1 MEILRNIN
9 KNIIDI
15 TNANNDIDTG
25 LLKDNIKLYFD
36 NISDKENINNKKR
49 EKYYENYEN
58 KRVEQNINYDNWLR
72 EKTDLMETFK
82 LDKTKTALHNYLKL
96 KPPKYNDKLNLYSY
110 LDIIIDD
117 EKVINMP
124 KQQNIQTIKPKVLP
138 RKADK
143 CPESKKKECKDKGKK
158 CNPDSG
164 RCIKD
169 DKPKDDKPEDDK
181 PEDDKPKDDKPVDDK
196 PKDDKPED
204 DKPKD
209 DKPVDDKPVDDKPK
223 DDKPKDDK
231 PKDDKPKDDKP
242 KDDKPEDDKPEDDK
256 PKDDKPEDDKC
267 TEAKKKE
274 CKDKG
279 KICNPES
286 GRCIKE
292 PVVKTTGKKV
302 APVPKVAPVVAPVA
316 PVPKVAPV
324 VAPVVPNVA
333 PKVAPK
339 VAPVVP
345 KVAPKVAPVEPKVAP
360 VEPKVVPKVA
370 PVVKLDKCSEDKKKE
385 CEIKGKKCNP
395 DSGRCIKK

>member
-15 TNANNDIDTG
+15 TNANNDIDAG
-25 LLKDNIKLYFD
+25 LLKNNIKLYFD
-36 NISDKENINNKKR
+36 NISDKENISNKKR

-96 KPPKYNDKLNLYSY
+96 KPPKYNNNLNLYSY

-117 EKVINMP
+117 EKFINMP
-124 KQQNIQTIKPKVLP
+124 KQQNIQPIKPKVLP
-138 RKADK
+138 NKADK

-169 DKPKDDKPEDDK
+169 DKPADDKPTDDKPADDKPADDKPEDDK
-181 PEDDKPKDDKPVDDK
+181 PA
-196 PKDDKPED
+196 
-204 DKPKD
+204 
-209 DKPVDDKPVDDKPK
+209 
-223 DDKPKDDK
+223 
-231 PKDDKPKDDKP
+231 
-242 KDDKPEDDKPEDDK
+242 
-256 PKDDKPEDDKC
+256 DDKC
-267 TEAKKKE
+267 TDAKKKE

-292 PVVKTTGKKV
+292 PAVK
-302 APVPKVAPVVAPVA
+302 
-316 PVPKVAPV
+316 
-324 VAPVVPNVA
+324 
-333 PKVAPK
+333 
-339 VAPVVP
+339 
-345 KVAPKVAPVEPKVAP
+345 
-360 VEPKVVPKVA
+360 
-370 PVVKLDKCSEDKKKE
+370 PVVKPA
-385 CEIKGKKCNP
+385 IK
-395 DSGRCIKK
+395 

>member
-49 EKYYENYEN
+49 EKYYEKYEN

-196 PKDDKPED
+196 PE
-204 DKPKD
+204 
-209 DKPVDDKPVDDKPK
+209 
-223 DDKPKDDK
+223 
-231 PKDDKPKDDKP
+231 DDKPKDDKP
-242 KDDKPEDDKPEDDK
+242 KDDKPEDDKPVDDK
-256 PKDDKPEDDKC
+256 PVDDKC

-316 PVPKVAPV
+316 PVAPKVAPKVAPNVAPNVAPKVAPVAPKVAPVVAPKVAPV
-324 VAPVVPNVA
+324 VAPVA
-333 PKVAPK
+333 P
-339 VAPVVP
+339 
-345 KVAPKVAPVEPKVAP
+345 
-360 VEPKVVPKVA
+360 VA

>member
-15 TNANNDIDTG
+15 TNANNDIDAG
-25 LLKDNIKLYFD
+25 LLKNNIKLYFD
-36 NISDKENINNKKR
+36 NISDKENISNKKR

-110 LDIIIDD
+110 LDILIDDD
-117 EKVINMP
+117 EKGINMP
-124 KQQNIQTIKPKVLP
+124 KQQNIQPIKPKILP
-138 RKADK
+138 SKEDK
-143 CPESKKKECKDKGKK
+143 CPESKKKECKEKGKK

-164 RCIKD
+164 RCIKGDKPEDEKPED
-169 DKPKDDKPEDDK
+169 DKPEDEKPEDEKPEDEKPEDEKPEDDK
-181 PEDDKPKDDKPVDDK
+181 PEDDKP
-196 PKDDKPED
+196 ED
-204 DKPKD
+204 
-209 DKPVDDKPVDDKPK
+209 
-223 DDKPKDDK
+223 
-231 PKDDKPKDDKP
+231 
-242 KDDKPEDDKPEDDK
+242 E
-256 PKDDKPEDDKC
+256 KC

-292 PVVKTTGKKV
+292 PVVKPTGKKV
-302 APVPKVAPVVAPVA
+302 APK
-316 PVPKVAPV
+316 
-324 VAPVVPNVA
+324 
-333 PKVAPK
+333 
-339 VAPVVP
+339 
-345 KVAPKVAPVEPKVAP
+345 VEPKVAP
-360 VEPKVVPKVA
+360 V
-370 PVVKLDKCSEDKKKE
+370 VKPAIKSDKCSEDKKKE

>member
-15 TNANNDIDTG
+15 TNANNDIDAG

-36 NISDKENINNKKR
+36 NISDKENISNKKR

-96 KPPKYNDKLNLYSY
+96 KPPKYNNNLNLYSY

-124 KQQNIQTIKPKVLP
+124 KQQNIQPIKPKVLP
-138 RKADK
+138 NKADK
-143 CPESKKKECKDKGKK
+143 CPES
-158 CNPDSG
+158 
-164 RCIKD
+164 
-169 DKPKDDKPEDDK
+169 
-181 PEDDKPKDDKPVDDK
+181 
-196 PKDDKPED
+196 
-204 DKPKD
+204 
-209 DKPVDDKPVDDKPK
+209 
-223 DDKPKDDK
+223 
-231 PKDDKPKDDKP
+231 
-242 KDDKPEDDKPEDDK
+242 
-256 PKDDKPEDDKC
+256 
-267 TEAKKKE
+267 KKKE

-292 PVVKTTGKKV
+292 PVVK
-302 APVPKVAPVVAPVA
+302 PV
-316 PVPKVAPV
+316 
-324 VAPVVPNVA
+324 
-333 PKVAPK
+333 
-339 VAPVVP
+339 
-345 KVAPKVAPVEPKVAP
+345 VEPKVAP
-360 VEPKVVPKVA
+360 VVKSDVEPKVA
-370 PVVKLDKCSEDKKKE
+370 PVVKSDKCSEAKKKE

-395 DSGRCIKK
+395 DTGRCIKK

>member
-15 TNANNDIDTG
+15 TNANNDIDAG
-25 LLKDNIKLYFD
+25 LLKNNIKLYFD
-36 NISDKENINNKKR
+36 HISDKENISNKKR

-96 KPPKYNDKLNLYSY
+96 KPPKYNNNLNLYSY
-110 LDIIIDD
+110 MDIIIDD

-124 KQQNIQTIKPKVLP
+124 RQQNIQPIKPKVLP
-138 RKADK
+138 SKADK
-143 CPESKKKECKDKGKK
+143 CPESKKKECKEKGKK

-169 DKPKDDKPEDDK
+169 DKPADDKPA
-181 PEDDKPKDDKPVDDK
+181 
-196 PKDDKPED
+196 
-204 DKPKD
+204 
-209 DKPVDDKPVDDKPK
+209 
-223 DDKPKDDK
+223 
-231 PKDDKPKDDKP
+231 
-242 KDDKPEDDKPEDDK
+242 
-256 PKDDKPEDDKC
+256 DDKC

-292 PVVKTTGKKV
+292 PVVKQVVK
-302 APVPKVAPVVAPVA
+302 PKVVPVVKQV
-316 PVPKVAPV
+316 VKPKVVPV
-324 VAPVVPNVA
+324 VKPV
-333 PKVAPK
+333 
-339 VAPVVP
+339 
-345 KVAPKVAPVEPKVAP
+345 VEPKVDP
-360 VEPKVVPKVA
+360 VVKPVVEPKVVP
-370 PVVKLDKCSEDKKKE
+370 VVKPAIKSDKCSEAKKKE

>member
-15 TNANNDIDTG
+15 TNANNDIDAG
-25 LLKDNIKLYFD
+25 LLKNNIKLYFD
-36 NISDKENINNKKR
+36 NISDKENISNKKR
-49 EKYYENYEN
+49 EKYYEKYEN

-117 EKVINMP
+117 DEKVINMP
-124 KQQNIQTIKPKVLP
+124 KKQNIQPIKPKVLP
-138 RKADK
+138 SKADK
-143 CPESKKKECKDKGKK
+143 CPESKKKECNEKGKK

-164 RCIKD
+164 RCI
-169 DKPKDDKPEDDK
+169 
-181 PEDDKPKDDKPVDDK
+181 KDDKPVDDK

-209 DKPVDDKPVDDKPK
+209 DKPEDDKPEDDKPIDDKPVDDKPE
-223 DDKPKDDK
+223 DDKPI
-231 PKDDKPKDDKP
+231 DDKP
-242 KDDKPEDDKPEDDK
+242 KDDKPE
-256 PKDDKPEDDKC
+256 DDKPEDDKC

-302 APVPKVAPVVAPVA
+302 APVAPKVAPVAPKVAPVA
-316 PVPKVAPV
+316 PVAPVEPKVAPV
-324 VAPVVPNVA
+324 APVA

-339 VAPVVP
+339 VAPV
-345 KVAPKVAPVEPKVAP
+345 APVAPVEPKVAP
-360 VEPKVVPKVA
+360 VA

>member
-15 TNANNDIDTG
+15 TNANNDIDAG
-25 LLKDNIKLYFD
+25 LLKNNIKLYFD
-36 NISDKENINNKKR
+36 NISDKENISNKKR

-96 KPPKYNDKLNLYSY
+96 KPPKYNNNLNLYSY

-124 KQQNIQTIKPKVLP
+124 KQQNIQPIKPKVLP
-138 RKADK
+138 SKADK
-143 CPESKKKECKDKGKK
+143 CPESKKKECKEKGKK

-164 RCIKD
+164 RCVKDDKPADDKPED

-181 PEDDKPKDDKPVDDK
+181 PEDDKP
-196 PKDDKPED
+196 
-204 DKPKD
+204 
-209 DKPVDDKPVDDKPK
+209 
-223 DDKPKDDK
+223 
-231 PKDDKPKDDKP
+231 
-242 KDDKPEDDKPEDDK
+242 EDDKPEDDK
-256 PKDDKPEDDKC
+256 PADDKC

-292 PVVKTTGKKV
+292 PVVKKV
-302 APVPKVAPVVAPVA
+302 VKPKVAPVVKPV
-316 PVPKVAPV
+316 
-324 VAPVVPNVA
+324 
-333 PKVAPK
+333 
-339 VAPVVP
+339 
-345 KVAPKVAPVEPKVAP
+345 VEPKVAP
-360 VEPKVVPKVA
+360 VVEPKVAPVVEPKVA
-370 PVVKLDKCSEDKKKE
+370 PVVKPVVEPKVAPAIKSDKCSEAKKKE

>member
-15 TNANNDIDTG
+15 TNANNDIDTR

-36 NISDKENINNKKR
+36 NISDKENISNKKR

-96 KPPKYNDKLNLYSY
+96 KPPKYNNNLNLYSY

-124 KQQNIQTIKPKVLP
+124 KQQNIQPIKPKVLP
-138 RKADK
+138 SKADK

-169 DKPKDDKPEDDK
+169 DKPD
-181 PEDDKPKDDKPVDDK
+181 DDKPVDDK
-196 PKDDKPED
+196 QDDDKQDDDKPAD
-204 DKPKD
+204 DKPAD
-209 DKPVDDKPVDDKPK
+209 NKPVDDKPADDKQD
-223 DDKPKDDK
+223 DDKQDDVKQDDDK
-231 PKDDKPKDDKP
+231 QD
-242 KDDKPEDDKPEDDK
+242 
-256 PKDDKPEDDKC
+256 DDKC

-292 PVVKTTGKKV
+292 PVVKQVVK
-302 APVPKVAPVVAPVA
+302 PKVAPVV
-316 PVPKVAPV
+316 KQD
-324 VAPVVPNVA
+324 
-333 PKVAPK
+333 
-339 VAPVVP
+339 
-345 KVAPKVAPVEPKVAP
+345 VEPKVAP
-360 VEPKVVPKVA
+360 V
-370 PVVKLDKCSEDKKKE
+370 VKQAIKSDKCSEAKKKE

>member
-15 TNANNDIDTG
+15 TNANNDIDAG
-25 LLKDNIKLYFD
+25 LLKNNIKLYFD
-36 NISDKENINNKKR
+36 HISDKENISNKKR

-96 KPPKYNDKLNLYSY
+96 KPPKYNNNLNLYSY
-110 LDIIIDD
+110 MDIIIDD

-124 KQQNIQTIKPKVLP
+124 RQQNIQPIKPKVLP
-138 RKADK
+138 SKADK
-143 CPESKKKECKDKGKK
+143 CPESKKKECKEKGKK

-169 DKPKDDKPEDDK
+169 DKPVDDKPADDK
-181 PEDDKPKDDKPVDDK
+181 PADDKPADDKPADDKPADDKPADDKPVDDK
-196 PKDDKPED
+196 PA
-204 DKPKD
+204 
-209 DKPVDDKPVDDKPK
+209 
-223 DDKPKDDK
+223 
-231 PKDDKPKDDKP
+231 
-242 KDDKPEDDKPEDDK
+242 
-256 PKDDKPEDDKC
+256 DDKC

-292 PVVKTTGKKV
+292 PVVK
-302 APVPKVAPVVAPVA
+302 PV
-316 PVPKVAPV
+316 
-324 VAPVVPNVA
+324 
-333 PKVAPK
+333 
-339 VAPVVP
+339 
-345 KVAPKVAPVEPKVAP
+345 VEPKVDP
-360 VEPKVVPKVA
+360 VVKPVVEPKVVPVVKPVVEPKVV
-370 PVVKLDKCSEDKKKE
+370 PVVKPVVEPKVVPVVKPAIKSDKCSEAKKKE

>member
-15 TNANNDIDTG
+15 TNANNDIDAG
-25 LLKDNIKLYFD
+25 LLKNNIKLYFD
-36 NISDKENINNKKR
+36 NISDKENISNKKR

-96 KPPKYNDKLNLYSY
+96 KQPKYNNNLNLYSY

-124 KQQNIQTIKPKVLP
+124 KQQNIQPIKPKVLP
-138 RKADK
+138 SKADK
-143 CPESKKKECKDKGKK
+143 CPESKKKECEEKGKK

-169 DKPKDDKPEDDK
+169 DKPADDKQD
-181 PEDDKPKDDKPVDDK
+181 DDKPVDDK
-196 PKDDKPED
+196 PA
-204 DKPKD
+204 D
-209 DKPVDDKPVDDKPK
+209 DKPVDDKQDDDKQ
-223 DDKPKDDK
+223 D
-231 PKDDKPKDDKP
+231 
-242 KDDKPEDDKPEDDK
+242 
-256 PKDDKPEDDKC
+256 DDKC

-292 PVVKTTGKKV
+292 PVVKQVVK
-302 APVPKVAPVVAPVA
+302 PKVAPVVKPD
-316 PVPKVAPV
+316 
-324 VAPVVPNVA
+324 
-333 PKVAPK
+333 
-339 VAPVVP
+339 
-345 KVAPKVAPVEPKVAP
+345 VEPKVAP
-360 VEPKVVPKVA
+360 V
-370 PVVKLDKCSEDKKKE
+370 VKPAIKSDKCSEAKKKE

>member
-15 TNANNDIDTG
+15 TNANNDIDAG
-25 LLKDNIKLYFD
+25 LLKNNIKLYFD
-36 NISDKENINNKKR
+36 HISDKENISNKKR

-96 KPPKYNDKLNLYSY
+96 KPPKYNNNLNLYSY
-110 LDIIIDD
+110 MDIIIDD

-124 KQQNIQTIKPKVLP
+124 RQQNIQPIKPKVLP
-138 RKADK
+138 SKADK
-143 CPESKKKECKDKGKK
+143 CPESKKKECKEKGKK

-169 DKPKDDKPEDDK
+169 DKPVDDKPADDK
-181 PEDDKPKDDKPVDDK
+181 PADDKPADDKPVDDK
-196 PKDDKPED
+196 PA
-204 DKPKD
+204 
-209 DKPVDDKPVDDKPK
+209 
-223 DDKPKDDK
+223 
-231 PKDDKPKDDKP
+231 
-242 KDDKPEDDKPEDDK
+242 
-256 PKDDKPEDDKC
+256 DDKC

-292 PVVKTTGKKV
+292 PVVK
-302 APVPKVAPVVAPVA
+302 PV
-316 PVPKVAPV
+316 
-324 VAPVVPNVA
+324 
-333 PKVAPK
+333 
-339 VAPVVP
+339 
-345 KVAPKVAPVEPKVAP
+345 VEPKVDP
-360 VEPKVVPKVA
+360 VVKPVVEPKVVP
-370 PVVKLDKCSEDKKKE
+370 VVKPAIKSDKCSEAKKKE

>member
-15 TNANNDIDTG
+15 TNANNDIDAG
-25 LLKDNIKLYFD
+25 LLKNNIKLYFD
-36 NISDKENINNKKR
+36 HISDKENISNKKR

-96 KPPKYNDKLNLYSY
+96 KPPKYNNNLNLYSY
-110 LDIIIDD
+110 MDIIIDD

-124 KQQNIQTIKPKVLP
+124 RQQNIQPIKPKVLP
-138 RKADK
+138 SKADK
-143 CPESKKKECKDKGKK
+143 CPESKKKECKEKGKK

-169 DKPKDDKPEDDK
+169 DKPVDDKPADDK
-181 PEDDKPKDDKPVDDK
+181 PADDKPADDKPADDKPADDKPVDDK
-196 PKDDKPED
+196 PA
-204 DKPKD
+204 
-209 DKPVDDKPVDDKPK
+209 
-223 DDKPKDDK
+223 
-231 PKDDKPKDDKP
+231 
-242 KDDKPEDDKPEDDK
+242 
-256 PKDDKPEDDKC
+256 DDKC

-292 PVVKTTGKKV
+292 PVVK
-302 APVPKVAPVVAPVA
+302 PV
-316 PVPKVAPV
+316 
-324 VAPVVPNVA
+324 
-333 PKVAPK
+333 
-339 VAPVVP
+339 
-345 KVAPKVAPVEPKVAP
+345 VEPKVDP
-360 VEPKVVPKVA
+360 VVKPVVEPKVVP
-370 PVVKLDKCSEDKKKE
+370 VVKPAIKSDKCSEAKKKE

>member
-181 PEDDKPKDDKPVDDK
+181 P
-196 PKDDKPED
+196 
-204 DKPKD
+204 
-209 DKPVDDKPVDDKPK
+209 VDDKPV
-223 DDKPKDDK
+223 
-231 PKDDKPKDDKP
+231 
-242 KDDKPEDDKPEDDK
+242 
-256 PKDDKPEDDKC
+256 DDKC

-316 PVPKVAPV
+316 PVAPKVAPKVAPNVAPNVAPKVAPVAPKVAPVVAPKVAPV
-324 VAPVVPNVA
+324 VAPVA
-333 PKVAPK
+333 P
-339 VAPVVP
+339 
-345 KVAPKVAPVEPKVAP
+345 
-360 VEPKVVPKVA
+360 VA